1 MKERPDSAVTALPG
15 VQIGGEAVSRGDV
28 ILKGALAAGALYG
41 LGAIG
46 PYVSDALAGGAR
58 DDVDIL
64 NFLLPFEYLQ
74 AAIYNRGKS
83 ELNDKGEKMPLKSE
97 EKALVEGLLADE
109 GRHVSAL
116 KKAVEELG
124 GKPVRKGAYAFA
136 FINFDEFL
144 RLAREIETSAIG
156 AYNGAIPSL
165 KSTKARELA
174 GSIVQVEGRHAAA
187 LLIRRKEEPA
197 PAAFDEG
204 LLENTAII
212 SVGKFTGVFE

>member
-1 MKERPDSAVTALPG
+1 MRERPESAVTCLPG
-15 VQIGGEAVSRGDV
+15 VQIGGEALSRGDV
-28 ILKGALAAGALYG
+28 ILRGALAAGAMYG

-46 PYVSDALAGGAR
+46 PYVSDALAGGR

-83 ELNDKGEKMPLKSE
+83 ELNDKGEKMLLKSE

-197 PAAFDEG
+197 PTAFDEG

-212 SVGKFTGVFE
+212 SVGRFTGVFE